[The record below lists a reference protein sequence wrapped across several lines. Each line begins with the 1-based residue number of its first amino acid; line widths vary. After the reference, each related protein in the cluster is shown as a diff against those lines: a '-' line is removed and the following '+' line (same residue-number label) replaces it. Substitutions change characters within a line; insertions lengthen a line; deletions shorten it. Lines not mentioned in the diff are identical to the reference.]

1 MSSSSGRR
9 FTLGGHGRL
18 PVVGPGDER
27 FALDVEVGQ
36 ESVEPS
42 KRFWSSRAGAG
53 AQDPYHRRQRAGP
66 RARLLEDF
74 FNERTLL
81 EQAVATR
88 PARHRAMTSTTR
100 ESHL

>member
-1 MSSSSGRR
+1 MSSSSGSR

-27 FALDVEVGQ
+27 FALEVEVGQ

-42 KRFWSSRAGAG
+42 KEVLVIESWSRCARSAPSSTARRAT
-53 AQDPYHRRQRAGP
+53 
-66 RARLLEDF
+66 ARLLEDF

-81 EQAVATR
+81 EQAVAAR
-88 PARHRAMTSTTR
+88 PAQHGAMTSATP